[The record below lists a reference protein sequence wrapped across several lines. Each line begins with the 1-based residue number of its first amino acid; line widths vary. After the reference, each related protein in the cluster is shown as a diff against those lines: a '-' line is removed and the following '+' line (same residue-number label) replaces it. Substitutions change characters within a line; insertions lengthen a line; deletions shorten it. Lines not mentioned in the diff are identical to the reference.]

1 MQVEAALKD
10 ARNYSENIVDTVR
23 QPLVVLNAELK
34 IISANRSF
42 YNTFQVTSHET
53 IGKFIYDLGNR
64 QWDIPALRLLLEEI
78 LPQNTVIEDYEVEH
92 DFFGI
97 GHKIILLNA
106 REIFRE
112 DIGSNIILLAMEDIT
127 ERMQVKAA
135 LKDARNYAENIVD
148 TVRQPLVVLNAEL
161 KIISANRSFYN
172 TFQVTSHETIGKFIY
187 ELGNRQWDIPAL
199 RLLLEEILPQN
210 TVIKD
215 YEVEHDFF
223 GIGHKIILLNA
234 REIFRE
240 DIGSN
245 IILLAMEDITE
256 RKQAA
261 EHVKQALQEKTVML
275 KEIHHRVKNNLT
287 VVYSLLGL
295 QARQITNPVYSALF
309 EESRNRV
316 MSMSLIHKMLYRS
329 ENLAYIDF
337 NKYLQTLTDGIAL
350 SYTRQDVAIHVD
362 TAQLALDIN
371 IGIPCGLIVNELVSN
386 CFKYAFPE
394 GRTGEIRLGLSHNN
408 DGDNVLTVGDN
419 GVGLPDALDFQN
431 SSSLGLELVNV
442 LTTQIHGTITLSKT
456 AGTVFSITFPV
467 TTATQDT
474 EHG

>member
-1 MQVEAALKD
+1 MQVE
-10 ARNYSENIVDTVR
+10 
-23 QPLVVLNAELK
+23 
-34 IISANRSF
+34 
-42 YNTFQVTSHET
+42 
-53 IGKFIYDLGNR
+53 
-64 QWDIPALRLLLEEI
+64 
-78 LPQNTVIEDYEVEH
+78 
-92 DFFGI
+92 
-97 GHKIILLNA
+97 
-106 REIFRE
+106 
-112 DIGSNIILLAMEDIT
+112 
-127 ERMQVKAA
+127 AA

-329 ENLAYIDF
+329 DNLAYIDF

-431 SSSLGLELVNV
+431 SSSLGLELVNI